1 MKVWRVDKT
10 GSYLDNQMIS
20 DVRLEDLQMERAE
33 YISVRIGVHADA
45 EYVGGLNL
53 FGEQF
58 GDYAQ
63 NLVLRIG
70 YRLD

>member
-1 MKVWRVDKT
+1 MDQH
-10 GSYLDNQMIS
+10 GSYLDNQKIG
-20 DVRLEDLQMERAE
+20 DVRLGDLELE
-33 YISVRIGVHADA
+33 KTPYISVRIGVPADA

-58 GDYAQ
+58 GDYPQ
-63 NLVLRIG
+63 SLVLRIG

>member
-1 MKVWRVDKT
+1 MDRD
-10 GSYLDNQMIS
+10 GSYLDNQRIS
-20 DVRLEDLQMERAE
+20 NVKLEDLEMDRSE
-33 YISVRIGVHADA
+33 YISVRIGVPADA

-63 NLVLRIG
+63 SLMLRVG
-70 YRLD
+70 YTLE